1 MKNSNAAFD
10 NVKVASDNDE
20 NDNTN
25 ECISMNILINSM
37 VINSSKNLTPTS
49 GLSRQHTNQIV
60 VKGTQSRMLEA
71 GLAWFIW
78 KYGIKHSI

>member
-49 GLSRQHTNQIV
+49 GLSRQHTNCSKRNPI
-60 VKGTQSRMLEA
+60 THA
-71 GLAWFIW
+71 GGRLGLVHMEFNI
-78 KYGIKHSI
+78 